1 MSDETRG
8 VAERGEG
15 AARDGTG
22 TDGVEVSVV
31 IPCLNE
37 ADTLAE
43 CIRAAHLSM
52 EAEGITGEVVVA
64 DNGSTDGSDRIAV
77 EEGARLVRVPAR
89 GYGAALMGGI
99 AAARGRYVV
108 MGDADM
114 SYDFGETPAFVREL
128 RKGYDLVQGCRFPS
142 GGGTIEP
149 GAMPFLHRYFGNP
162 LLSALAR
169 GLFRA
174 PVRDVYC
181 GLRGFDRAWQLGLEQ
196 RSPGMEFATE
206 MIVKASLGGA
216 RIAEVPITL
225 RPDGRRA
232 HPPHL
237 RTFRDGWRTLRLF
250 LLFSPTWLFAYPGL
264 LLLGLCVAG
273 YLVALPGMRI
283 VGVRFDANTLLFA
296 TLAGL
301 VGHQALVFASATAAW
316 SVREGGLPRGG
327 WIARFLRGGRMENW
341 LLTGGGL
348 TLAGMVLLGA
358 AVAHWWGAGF
368 GDLEY
373 PRILR
378 LVIPGT
384 LLVGLGVQTI
394 FGAFFLALVDARGRE
409 GR

>member
-1 MSDETRG
+1 MTHAPDSTTR
-8 VAERGEG
+8 AP
-15 AARDGTG
+15 
-22 TDGVEVSVV
+22 EVSVV

-43 CIRAAHLSM
+43 CIRAARRSM
-52 EAEGITGEVVVA
+52 DEAGIDGEVLVA
-64 DNGSTDGSDRIAV
+64 DNGSTDGSVEIAI
-77 EEGARLVRVPAR
+77 EEGARLVRVAAR

-99 AAARGRYVV
+99 AEARGRYVV

-114 SYDFGETPAFVREL
+114 SYDFGETPAFVEKLRE
-128 RKGYDLVQGCRFPS
+128 GYDLVQGCRLPS
-142 GGGTIEP
+142 GGGTVLP
-149 GAMPFLHRYFGNP
+149 GAMPFLHRHFGNP

-169 GLFRA
+169 RLFQA
-174 PVRDVYC
+174 PVTDVYC
-181 GLRGFDRAWQLGLEQ
+181 GLRGFRRDWQLDLQQ

-216 RIAEVPITL
+216 KVTEIPITL
-225 RPDGRRA
+225 HPDGRRA

-264 LLLGLCVAG
+264 LLLALCSAG

-283 VGVRFDANTLLFA
+283 GGVRFDANTLLFA

-316 SVREGGLPRGG
+316 GVREGGLPRGG
-327 WIARFLRGGRMENW
+327 WIARFLRSGRLENW
-341 LLTGGGL
+341 LLSGAILG
-348 TLAGMVLLGA
+348 LAGAGLLGA
-358 AVAHWWGAGF
+358 AVVHWWTEGF
-368 GDLEY
+368 GDLDY
-373 PRILR
+373 PLVLR

-384 LLVGLGVQTI
+384 LLAGLGVQTI
-394 FGAFFLALVDARGRE
+394 FGAFFLALIDVHGRE
-409 GR
+409 VR